1 MVGANLEVMKGDA
14 LRMRGTRPFVF
25 SIMKGGRGP
34 SRSDV
39 SSSKRGD
46 SQTGE
51 DGPPDPT
58 RRPADTKWRAAVAG
72 QHLDAC

>member
-25 SIMKGGRGP
+25 SIMKGGQGAEQIGRFIIE
-34 SRSDV
+34 
-39 SSSKRGD
+39 KGD